1 MFSLDENQ
9 KPIDDGVVVPE
20 PLVMPTS
27 SDDSATSTPV
37 AVSDPIAVPEPADAG
52 SMADKPSVSSEKP
65 AEVSGDLADLQKQA
79 ISELAPILGKLDLSN
94 EDKFNTTMMMVQAT
108 DNKALLKDAHE
119 AAKAIEDEKVRAQA
133 LLDIINEINYFTTK
147 KD

>member
-9 KPIDDGVVVPE
+9 KPIDDGAVVPE
-20 PLVMPTS
+20 PVVMPAEEN
-27 SDDSATSTPV
+27 SAPTPTPTPV
-37 AVSDPIAVPEPADAG
+37 ATPAVDPVVEPQAVVEDVKSDP
-52 SMADKPSVSSEKP
+52 S
-65 AEVSGDLADLQKQA
+65 AEASGELADLQKQA
-79 ISELAPILGKLDLSN
+79 ISELAPILGKLELSN

-108 DNKALLKDAHE
+108 DNKALLRDAHE